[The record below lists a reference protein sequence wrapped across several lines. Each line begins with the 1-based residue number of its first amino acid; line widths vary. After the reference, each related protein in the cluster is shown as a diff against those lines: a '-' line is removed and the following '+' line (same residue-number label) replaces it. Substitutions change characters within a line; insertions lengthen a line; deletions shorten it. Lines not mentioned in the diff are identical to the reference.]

1 MKVLSFLFP
10 ASINFSPMIHG
21 LEITTQS
28 VEKEQLLEVKV
39 PLWSNVCWDVELF
52 VGKHSKTR
60 CADQPYLMAVGCVF
74 LCAY

>member
-10 ASINFSPMIHG
+10 ASINFFSVIHG
-21 LEITTQS
+21 FEITT
-28 VEKEQLLEVKV
+28 EKEQLLEVKV

-52 VGKHSKTR
+52 VGKRSKTR